1 MHIIWLGIDT
11 MTQNMN
17 NLMHN
22 VNSIEFD
29 NAVSTCSFISSN
41 IVSFLKNYKYVNEIS
56 YSNKGYHFKLMHTS
70 SHNGI
75 HVFIPPYN
83 NTVIELYYI
92 FNNKRD
98 VNNCIHI
105 NTNSYLV
112 DIIYHMKKC
121 MFNVKTQLDEI
132 QSVYKDF
139 SGIISNLSNKYNVK
153 INNYNFNIIENETNN
168 GYNFSINLSTK
179 NYICI
184 KIIQNGSYYDNA
196 NNVFYANSFDEAEK
210 FLTESINENKH
221 NKIVKYYKVIDTR
234 FINDNIQ
241 QTRDMFSRLLS
252 PPGDESNIDPS

>member
-1 MHIIWLGIDT
+1 
-11 MTQNMN
+11 
-17 NLMHN
+17 
-22 VNSIEFD
+22 
-29 NAVSTCSFISSN
+29 
-41 IVSFLKNYKYVNEIS
+41 
-56 YSNKGYHFKLMHTS
+56 
-70 SHNGI
+70 
-75 HVFIPPYN
+75 
-83 NTVIELYYI
+83 
-92 FNNKRD
+92 
-98 VNNCIHI
+98 
-105 NTNSYLV
+105 
-112 DIIYHMKKC
+112 

-139 SGIISNLSNKYNVK
+139 SGIISNLSNKYNTK

-241 QTRDMFSRLLS
+241 QNRDMFSRLLS
-252 PPGDESNIDPS
+252 PSSDESNIDPC